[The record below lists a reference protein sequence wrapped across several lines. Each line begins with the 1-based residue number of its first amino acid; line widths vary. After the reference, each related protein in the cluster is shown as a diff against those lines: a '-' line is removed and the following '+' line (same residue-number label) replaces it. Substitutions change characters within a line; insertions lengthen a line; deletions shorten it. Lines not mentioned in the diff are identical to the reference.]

1 MNIHINISR
10 IDFKINEVRNLFAD
24 RNQLFVCIHYG
35 FMKIRMPHISPVDKE
50 ILMGTFLAGC
60 LRFGYVSGNLHHGS
74 IHLDIQQLLIEFL
87 TENSHNALTQRR
99 NRKIEKLGVIAVKG
113 ESYFGMNQSDTFKF
127 GKDITQFGGVCFQ
140 EFTTGRD
147 VKE

>member
-1 MNIHINISR
+1 MHP
-10 IDFKINEVRNLFAD
+10 
-24 RNQLFVCIHYG
+24 YG

-87 TENSHNALTQRR
+87 TKNSHNALTQRR

-127 GKDITQFGGVCFQ
+127 RQGYYSIRWSLLSGIYDGQGC
-140 EFTTGRD
+140 
-147 VKE
+147 